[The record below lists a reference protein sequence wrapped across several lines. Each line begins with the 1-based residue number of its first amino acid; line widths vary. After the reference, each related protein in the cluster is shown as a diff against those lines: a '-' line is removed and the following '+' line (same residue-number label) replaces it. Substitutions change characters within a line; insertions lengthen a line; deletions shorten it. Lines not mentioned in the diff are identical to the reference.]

1 MFRNAEHYP
10 DPTAGQAARRI
21 LQKEK
26 IMNTGKRFEADFKA
40 SCPKD
45 AWVYRLK
52 DSAATYYGGNDQLSF
67 SIDNICDFLVY
78 HSGHLMLAELKT
90 IDQKS
95 IPLPK
100 ILGSWNKEKG
110 KYRKEKHIRDMAA
123 AAKHGGISAVVVI
136 EYRPI
141 RRTFAVPAAD
151 VLDFLAAGERKSI
164 PWQWAAVKGIEV
176 EQRPLKVTWRY
187 DIAGLL
193 DQLEKGGAAQ

>member
-1 MFRNAEHYP
+1 
-10 DPTAGQAARRI
+10 
-21 LQKEK
+21 
-26 IMNTGKRFEADFKA
+26 MNTGKRFEADFKA

-100 ILGSWNKEKG
+100 IFGSWNKEKG

-141 RRTFAVPAAD
+141 RRTFAVPASD
-151 VLDFLAAGERKSI
+151 VLDFLTAGERKSI
-164 PWQWAAVKGIEV
+164 PWQWAAVRGIEV
-176 EQRPLKVTWRY
+176 EQRPLKVNWRY
-187 DIAGLL
+187 DIAELL